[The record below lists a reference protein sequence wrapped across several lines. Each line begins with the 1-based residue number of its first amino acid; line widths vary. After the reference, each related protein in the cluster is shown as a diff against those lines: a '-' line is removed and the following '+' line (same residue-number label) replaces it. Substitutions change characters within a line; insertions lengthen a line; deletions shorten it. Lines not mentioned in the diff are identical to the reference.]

1 MGPVAPV
8 GPAGPVAP
16 TGPPAGPV
24 APVGPVGPGGPRMGE
39 LGGAPAPSAKFLK
52 PDPNRRH
59 LDEIVA
65 DIPPSADN
73 YRLWHVDGGTFT
85 SVEA

>member
-1 MGPVAPV
+1 MHRIVEIV
-8 GPAGPVAP
+8 GASDSFGQIFI
-16 TGPPAGPV
+16 T
-24 APVGPVGPGGPRMGE
+24 
-39 LGGAPAPSAKFLK
+39 
-52 PDPNRRH
+52 DTNRRH